1 MRRSVSFP
9 ARRSTCCGFPK
20 VRAATALSRR
30 PSRGRLYRNRRIGEF
45 LKELDLAEGRATGI
59 PKILKGMAANGS
71 PAPVFE
77 SDDERV
83 SFLIRLPVHPLA
95 PKLAGQVTGQATG
108 QATGQVTG
116 EVTGEVERLLGVLD
130 GEMSRQS
137 LQKALGLKHE
147 DHFRAA
153 YLVPALGA
161 ALIEMTLPNTPR
173 SGNQRYR
180 LTALGRR
187 VRQGG
192 PA

>member
-95 PKLAGQVTGQATG
+95 PKLAGQVTGQAID
-108 QATGQVTG
+108 Q
-116 EVTGEVERLLGVLD
+116 VTGEVERLLGVLD

-153 YLVPALGA
+153 YLVPALEA

>member
-30 PSRGRLYRNRRIGEF
+30 PSRGRRYRNRRVGEF
-45 LKELDLAEGRATGI
+45 LKELDLAEGHATGI

-108 QATGQVTG
+108 QVTG
-116 EVTGEVERLLGVLD
+116 EVTGEVERLLGVHD

-153 YLVPALGA
+153 YLVPALEA
-161 ALIEMTLPNTPR
+161 ALIEMTLPDTPR

-187 VRQGG
+187 ARQGG